1 MTNTFVSFGCN
12 QGDYRE
18 MKSMIMYKLKTQNV
32 CCATKINLKGDYCF
46 ASVFFVL
53 ILAPILVL

>member
-1 MTNTFVSFGCN
+1 MN
-12 QGDYRE
+12 
-18 MKSMIMYKLKTQNV
+18 SMMMYKLKTQNV
-32 CCATKINLKGDYCF
+32 CFATKINFKGDYYF